1 LDFASELQNVL
12 NIRRRIDEKKSD
24 HIYHNCIDV
33 GRKFGCFADSH
44 GGKACPFCGMEK
56 EKFGHTWMVVEYDGG
71 KKAGF
76 CSIHCAAIDLATNM
90 DKTPV
95 KIEVGDY
102 MTKKLIDA
110 EKAYWV
116 IGGNK
121 PGVMTKRAKWAF
133 GKKEDADAFIKENGG
148 KPAAFDEVMKAAY
161 EDMYADT
168 NMIREKRKMMKM
180 KKMEH

>member
-1 LDFASELQNVL
+1 MKRRAIIFILITLMITLMLATSSVVFAE
-12 NIRRRIDEKKSD
+12 
-24 HIYHNCIDV
+24 
-33 GRKFGCFADSH
+33 SH
-44 GGKACPFCGMEK
+44 GGKACPYCGMEK

-71 KKAGF
+71 KKVGF

-95 KIEVGDY
+95 KTEVGDY
-102 MTKKLIDA
+102 ITKKLIDA

-133 GKKEDADAFIKENGG
+133 GTKEEADKFMKENGG
-148 KPAAFDEVMKAAY
+148 KLATFDETMKAAY
-161 EDMYADT
+161 EDMYDDT
-168 NMIREKRKMMKM
+168 KMIREKRKMMKM

>member
-1 LDFASELQNVL
+1 MKRSLVLIVAIFFLFGLYSAVFAGMHG
-12 NIRRRIDEKKSD
+12 K
-24 HIYHNCIDV
+24 
-33 GRKFGCFADSH
+33 DS
-44 GGKACPFCGMEK
+44 CPFCGMEK
-56 EKFGHTWMVVEYDGG
+56 EKFGHSWMKLEYDDG
-71 KKAGF
+71 KKTGF
-76 CSIHCAAIDLATNM
+76 CSIHCAAIDLATHM

-102 MTKKLIDA
+102 MTKKMTDA

-133 GKKEDADAFIKENGG
+133 ANKDDADKFMKENGG
-148 KPAAFDEVMKAAY
+148 KTATFDEAMKAAY

-168 NMIREKRKMMKM
+168 KMIRDKRKEM
-180 KKMEH
+180 KKKKAGH